1 MSDVG
6 QVEFLPPLVERA
18 QRDAPGVRLEA
29 VALESKTSPTRWPPA
44 RSTSRSASC
53 PGSGAPVLRQALFRD
68 PYACLMRADHPAAGG
83 TLTAR
88 SFSRRRTRW
97 CPTAAATA

>member
-29 VALESKTSPTRWPPA
+29 VGMDVEDIAGALAAGALDLAVGFLPGLGPPVHAPA
-44 RSTSRSASC
+44 RCSAI
-53 PGSGAPVLRQALFRD
+53 R
-68 PYACLMRADHPAAGG
+68 MPA
-83 TLTAR
+83 
-88 SFSRRRTRW
+88 
-97 CPTAAATA
+97 